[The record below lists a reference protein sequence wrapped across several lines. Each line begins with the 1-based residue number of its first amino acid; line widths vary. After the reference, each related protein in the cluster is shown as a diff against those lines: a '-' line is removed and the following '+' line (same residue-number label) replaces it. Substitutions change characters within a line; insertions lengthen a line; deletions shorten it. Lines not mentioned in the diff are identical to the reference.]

1 VRKIMIDIRTF
12 DSLGAANH
20 GWLDARHHFSF
31 ANYHDPARMGWGNIR
46 VWNDDTIAPGAGFA
60 PHNHSDMEIITY
72 VRSGAITHKDSLGNI
87 GRTEAG
93 DVQVMGAGSGV
104 THSEYNLE
112 PQETT
117 LFQIWVHPRAPG
129 GEPHWGMQKFP
140 KSDRAGNWVVL
151 ASGYDDAGA
160 LNINADARVY
170 GATLAAEAAL
180 DYSVAEGS
188 SAYLVVSE
196 GMIVINGVTV
206 NPRDGVALGL
216 GDYAINTDAGAQLV
230 MVETNSL

>member
-1 VRKIMIDIRTF
+1 MIDIRKF
-12 DSLGAANH
+12 DTLGAANH

-31 ANYHDPARMGWGNIR
+31 AGYHDPARMGWGNIR
-46 VWNDDTIAPGAGFA
+46 VWNDDQIAPGSGFA
-60 PHNHSDMEIITY
+60 PHSHSDMEIITY
-72 VRSGAITHKDSLGNI
+72 VRSGAITHKDSLGNV

-112 PQETT
+112 TQETT

-140 KSDRAGNWVVL
+140 KADRAGNWVVL

-170 GATLAAEAAL
+170 GATLAAGGAL
-180 DYSVAEGS
+180 SHQVAEGS

-196 GMIVINGVTV
+196 GVIEIDGNIM
-206 NPRDGVALGL
+206 NHRDGAALGQ
-216 GDYAINTDAGAQLV
+216 GDYLINSIEGAQLV